1 MRKYGVVHTN
11 VNHDVQMEINRLKLY
26 IYFNALSTDYHV
38 CGSIVSDCN
47 EFLDCL
53 VEEDMVVLGKSR
65 RKIKQ
70 PNWEKFQYLMNGSHH
85 KIPAWIHDVAEGK
98 LVIEDDL

>member
-26 IYFNALSTDYHV
+26 IYFNTLSTDYHV

-70 PNWEKFQYLMNGSHH
+70 PNWEKFQYLMTGSHH
-85 KIPAWIHDVAEGK
+85 KIPAWIHDGAEGK